1 MSEVYKVCDGVC
13 FVIYDNKEFILD
25 EEQFNII
32 INYNKKLKFIN
43 NDDIYPSYKSSNSK
57 LINLF
62 EILYKVSYNNIN
74 ITYQNNNIYDL
85 RKNNITYTTKI
96 NKIYNGLTLIYEG
109 VFVENNKGGIYKNPI
124 YKKLSDNGNIE
135 YIMLCNQNKECILCP
150 KSYKC
155 ILEFEEKINN
165 NNKIIWTYR
174 KNKDKPY
181 IDGHLYTKFN
191 ENNKNVTKIDIK
203 KVIMYDY
210 VNKTNNTNIYKYID
224 DNILNNK
231 YENFKLD
238 KITNKNKSKE
248 ENNNIIDYENLEEY
262 DDITIINIKMLNDK
276 IKELNE
282 NEYKIL
288 TASYGKHNK
297 LIVNTILSNED
308 FKYIQKFNLNWHYF
322 KGEKQDNEK
331 NIKCTGGYVRSTL
344 NGKCVYLHI
353 LLKERY
359 ENKPGDE
366 YTVDHINQIKLDNRN
381 TNLRWATPSEQN
393 ANRSKMNRKYNAQ
406 DLPDGITQQMIPKYV
421 TYIKECYNKEKQ
433 LYREFFSIEHPK
445 QQVTKIGTSKSEK
458 ISIFDKLK
466 EAKEIVSKL
475 DAGTYYQEKEEK
487 KNNNIL
493 PQHIKYKELED
504 KYLFNYD
511 NNNKNER
518 KTLKKIA
525 YKKNYTFETYLPV
538 FIKEI
543 QFKYDDYVPNYIY

>member
-1 MSEVYKVCDGVC
+1 MSEVYKVCDGEC
-13 FVIYDNKEFILD
+13 YVIYDNKKFILD

-74 ITYQNNNIYDL
+74 ITYKNNNKYDLRNNNI
-85 RKNNITYTTKI
+85 KYTAKI
-96 NKIYNGLTLIYEG
+96 NKNYNGLTLIYEG
-109 VFVENNKGGIYKNPI
+109 VFVENHKGGIYKNPI

-210 VNKTNNTNIYKYID
+210 VNKTNNTNIYKYLD

-238 KITNKNKSKE
+238 KIINKNKSKE
-248 ENNNIIDYENLEEY
+248 ENNNIIDYENVEEY
-262 DDITIINIKMLNDK
+262 DDITIKNIKMLNDK

-288 TASYGKHNK
+288 NASYGKHNK
-297 LIVNTILSNED
+297 LIVNTILSNDD

-322 KGEKQDNEK
+322 KGEKKDNEK

-393 ANRSKMNRKYNAQ
+393 ANRDKMNRKYNAQ
-406 DLPDGITQQMIPKYV
+406 DLPDGITQDMMPKYV
-421 TYIKECYNKEKQ
+421 YYTTKTDNGKVRQLFRIKKHPNQVEKCI
-433 LYREFFSIEHPK
+433 S
-445 QQVTKIGTSKSEK
+445 TTSSEK
-458 ISIFDKLK
+458 ISILDKLK
-466 EAKEIVSKL
+466 EAKEIVLKL
-475 DAGTYYQEKEEK
+475 DAGTYYEEKEEEK
-487 KNNNIL
+487 INKFPKGISARYDRGV
-493 PQHIKYKELED
+493 YKLYFE
-504 KYLFNYD
+504 
-511 NNNKNER
+511 
-518 KTLKKIA
+518 KKINGKTRTVA
-525 YKKNYTFETYLPV
+525 HTIKNINKDPFIELPV
-538 FIKEI
+538 FLEVLKT
-543 QFKYDDYVPNYIY
+543 KVPEYNFN

>member
-262 DDITIINIKMLNDK
+262 DDITIKNIKMLNDK

-322 KGEKQDNEK
+322 KGEKQNNEK

-421 TYIKECYNKEKQ
+421 YYTTKTDNGKLRELFRIEK
-433 LYREFFSIEHPK
+433 HPN
-445 QQVTKIGTSKSEK
+445 QVEKCISTTSSEK
-458 ISIFDKLK
+458 VSILDKLK
-466 EAKEIVSKL
+466 EAKEIVLKL
-475 DAGTYYQEKEEK
+475 DAETYYLEKEEEK
-487 KNNNIL
+487 INKFPKGISARYDKG
-493 PQHIKYKELED
+493 IYKLYFE
-504 KYLFNYD
+504 
-511 NNNKNER
+511 
-518 KTLKKIA
+518 KKINGKIKTVA
-525 YKKNYTFETYLPV
+525 HTIKNKDKDPFIELPV
-538 FIKEI
+538 FLEVLKT
-543 QFKYDDYVPNYIY
+543 KVPEYNLENIL